1 MEALTEEKKFLET
14 RIAVIK
20 IRIKWQ
26 KTGEILK
33 SN

>member
-26 KTGEILK
+26 KNWGNIK
-33 SN
+33 V